1 MNRRKENMAN
11 VSIIISI
18 YNVEKYLCKT
28 IDSVVNQTEK
38 DIEIVLVDDG
48 STDGSG
54 KICDE
59 YAQKDER
66 IKVIHKVNGGLSSAR
81 NAGIKVAKAE
91 YIMLLDGDDFL
102 NIHAVSILEK
112 AIVQYPSDFIQ
123 FHYQEIK
130 ETDIDYNEMVEEEIY
145 RAQTLKELY
154 DNLYRIGG
162 EAASACT
169 KLYRSDL
176 LKKVLFQNLQHED
189 EMWCT
194 DAFKE
199 NMTVTY
205 IPNVLYYYVMRE
217 NSIIHSAFNLR
228 KLDIFKVID
237 ERIKT
242 LEKNRLDKYIHIEYE
257 KMFLSIISL
266 YCQTKQKSERDLLKE
281 IYDKNKNKISEN
293 ALFHGKFKLLER
305 LMRARFC
312 FINIYKLYWKCKIK
326 N

>member
-1 MNRRKENMAN
+1 MNREGKNMAK
-11 VSIIISI
+11 VSIIIPI
-18 YNVEKYLCKT
+18 YNVEKYVRKT
-28 IDSVVNQTEK
+28 IDSAINQTEK
-38 DIEIVLVDDG
+38 DIEIILVDDG
-48 STDGSG
+48 STDMSG

-59 YAQKDER
+59 YAQKDKR

-81 NAGIKVAKAE
+81 NAGIKVANSE

-102 NIHAVSILEK
+102 NVHAVSILNK
-112 AIVQYPSDFIQ
+112 TITKYPSDFVQ
-123 FHYQEIK
+123 FHYQEVRAT
-130 ETDIDYNEMVEEEIY
+130 ETVYNTKVEEKIFK
-145 RAQTLKELY
+145 AQTLKELY

-169 KLYRSDL
+169 KVYRRDL
-176 LKKVLFQNLQHED
+176 LKENPFQNIQHED

-242 LEKNRLDKYIHIEYE
+242 LEKNHLDKYIHIEYE
-257 KMFLSIISL
+257 KMFLSIVSL

-281 IYDKNKNKISEN
+281 IYEKNKNQISVN
-293 ALFHGKFKLLER
+293 VLFHGKFKLLER
-305 LMRARFC
+305 LMRTRFC

-326 N
+326 K